1 MKPFIILFLAL
12 FSFPMLQATAQ
23 DLEKMNKNELR
34 DYSLMLLG
42 KIDSLQTEIASLQVQ
57 REQLNQALADAEQ
70 KNKLNLSEIQ
80 KLTNLAAKTQK
91 ELERV
96 QAEKDAVIL
105 TLKKDVLLLQDSLA
119 TLQTTL
125 LTAAAGTPSD
135 PNDFLNAYFRQPFP
149 LENNSFS
156 LVLSK
161 VIFGASNTNSSD
173 YYEAEEE
180 VMSLPEI
187 LPAEAFTYWGIKPKV
202 KIMDGT
208 KFNDFVLVQT
218 LAYYNARLPKIQIYK
233 NKLLTI
239 VNKEGNEESFLMTI
253 NPLDGDNANNQR
265 NAFQFNLVS
274 EESNAN
280 QDYERSK
287 NLTWRFF
294 ALDNEVY
301 LALSYDQLKRINTE
315 LKDVDEGI
323 EAFSEYYDR
332 LVMATSFDSDYRQT
346 TTGNGVYLSRKK
358 DPFMKEALY
367 VEPDQL
373 IYLFKFK

>member
-119 TLQTTL
+119 TLQSTL

-149 LENNSFS
+149 LENNTFS

-161 VIFGASNTNSSD
+161 VIFGASHTNSSD

-239 VNKEGNEESFLMTI
+239 VNKEGNEESFLITI

-294 ALDNEVY
+294 AMDNEVY

>member
-96 QAEKDAVIL
+96 QAEKEAVII
-105 TLKKDVLLLQDSLA
+105 TLNKDVLLLQDSLA

-149 LENNSFS
+149 LENNTFS

-367 VEPDQL
+367 VEPNQL